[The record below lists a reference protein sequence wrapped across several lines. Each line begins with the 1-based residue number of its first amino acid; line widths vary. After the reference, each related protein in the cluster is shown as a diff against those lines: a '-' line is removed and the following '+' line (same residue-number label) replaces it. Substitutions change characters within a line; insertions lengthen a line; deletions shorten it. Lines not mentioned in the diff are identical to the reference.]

1 MAGEKPLRISHA
13 PVWQAKDHNSDVLYE
28 GQYRIAQKIA
38 ECPHAKPAVVIDG
51 PDAGKLLHIC
61 RDEQC
66 PVHARVTR
74 YEASPQERA
83 ARAKEALAERI
94 ERQTRIR
101 ILNAIRKK
109 RSGTPP
115 RLDFEMTALDYFERL
130 GHDNHR
136 RLCRVYGWEE
146 IKTKASWGGSTV
158 DYKAIAGKA
167 IPKMSTSEIHHFLL
181 VCALVSDPYCPGY
194 YPGQALAKD
203 SKLARTAMRY
213 RINIPQIAA
222 QVRSELLRK
231 EHPGKNAPKPSASSL
246 RK

>member
-1 MAGEKPLRISHA
+1 
-13 PVWQAKDHNSDVLYE
+13 
-28 GQYRIAQKIA
+28 
-38 ECPHAKPAVVIDG
+38 VIDG

-109 RSGTPP
+109 CSGTLSRPD
-115 RLDFEMTALDYFERL
+115 LEMAALDYFERL
-130 GHDNHR
+130 GHDNNR

-146 IKTKASWGGSTV
+146 KKTKTSWGGSTV

-167 IPKMSTSEIHHFLL
+167 IPKMSTPEIHHFFL
-181 VCALVSDPYCPGY
+181 VCALVSDLYCPGY
-194 YPGQALAKD
+194 NPGQALTKD
-203 SKLARTAMRY
+203 SKLARTALRY
-213 RINIPQIAA
+213 KINIPQVAS
-222 QVRSELLRK
+222 QVRSELTRK
-231 EHPGKNAPKPSASSL
+231 DKPRKNAPKPAASPL